1 LTDEPVTKPSK
12 RRRDIL
18 TDWRQANVGELDKTL
33 EVWKTVRDDP
43 DSSDKDR
50 IEAGKAI
57 ARLLG
62 AMSPEST
69 KAGEK
74 AVEVSGIVTPM
85 HKPEVEAE
93 LQELLAG
100 LHV

>member
-1 LTDEPVTKPSK
+1 MTEEATTKSRK
-12 RRRDIL
+12 KRDIIS
-18 TDWRQANVGELDKTL
+18 DWRTANIGELDKTL

-43 DSSDKDR
+43 SCSDKDR

-62 AMSPEST
+62 AMSPDSA

-74 AVEVSGIVTPM
+74 TVTESGAIATPN

-93 LQELLAG
+93 LQKLLDSI
-100 LHV
+100 V

>member
-1 LTDEPVTKPSK
+1 MTDEPSKPRK
-12 RRRDIL
+12 KRDIL
-18 TDWRQANVGELDKTL
+18 QDWRTTNIGELDKTL

-43 DSSDKDR
+43 SSSDKDR

-62 AMSPEST
+62 AMSPDSA

-74 AVEVSGIVTPM
+74 TVTESGAIATPS

-93 LQELLAG
+93 LQKLLAD
-100 LHV
+100 LV